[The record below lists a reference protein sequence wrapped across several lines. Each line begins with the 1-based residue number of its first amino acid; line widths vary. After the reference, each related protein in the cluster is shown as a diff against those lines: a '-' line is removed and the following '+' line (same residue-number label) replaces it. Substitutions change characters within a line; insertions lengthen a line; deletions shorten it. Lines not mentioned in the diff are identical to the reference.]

1 MQGASGCR
9 EYLDT
14 REYLDEREYLEGSMW
29 IEESGWEY
37 LDGEY
42 LDGRE

>member
-14 REYLDEREYLEGSMW
+14 REYLDEGEYLEGSMW
-29 IEESGWEY
+29 I
-37 LDGEY
+37 
-42 LDGRE
+42 